1 MQATEIQLLCSL
13 QMLTLM
19 IHPDSLKIPK
29 SVTVHF
35 NIYFPL
41 ISFFTVSALFPFVN
55 LHNLL
60 FPHLQLVIEDPLT
73 YLSLSKLPCP
83 NPCTHLQPLTPSAPI
98 RASLIGLFWSHAL
111 LLSWKNWSIDELIIN
126 VSWFKNS
133 LILALDPEFNKL

>member
-1 MQATEIQLLCSL
+1 
-13 QMLTLM
+13 MLTLM

-29 SVTVHF
+29 SVAVHF
-35 NIYFPL
+35 NIYFAL

-83 NPCTHLQPLTPSAPI
+83 APTHAPI
-98 RASLIGLFWSHAL
+98 YSH
-111 LLSWKNWSIDELIIN
+111 
-126 VSWFKNS
+126 
-133 LILALDPEFNKL
+133 